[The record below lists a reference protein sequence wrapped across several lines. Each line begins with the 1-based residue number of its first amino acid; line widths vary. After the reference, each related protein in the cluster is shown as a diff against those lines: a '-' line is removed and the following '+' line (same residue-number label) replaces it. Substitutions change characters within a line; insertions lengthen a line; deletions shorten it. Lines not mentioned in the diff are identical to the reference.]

1 MSVKAAVA
9 AFFCSHGGTP
19 LFLYL
24 SVNITIIC
32 IFSIPYFI
40 YPLQCLFDFSPIFY
54 VLVQM
59 FSIFRALCHFAC
71 KGRYFFPGN
80 FVKTAL
86 FSPFTGGE
94 GVSLFSVPPG
104 GRTAA
109 PLSTGGLLTSVPP
122 NGRGKRSRCRPAA
135 LLSPFPPGGER
146 WPLCRPAVFSPLSHP
161 TEGNSTPSA
170 GLRPPLPL
178 PARRGTAAP
187 PPTGGLPIS
196 VPPNGGRQRSRCR
209 PAPPLSPSRP
219 TGDGRLSA
227 NWRSPHLCPTQR
239 KGTAFPLP
247 ACGPSPPFCPAGNGS
262 PSPTR
267 TSFILSPRA
276 SPPPART
283 LSTAHKKGWG
293 SRRSPALF
301 SLFASSAGS
310 TALRFPAF

>member
-94 GVSLFSVPPG
+94 GVSL
-104 GRTAA
+104 
-109 PLSTGGLLTSVPP
+109 
-122 NGRGKRSRCRPAA
+122 
-135 LLSPFPPGGER
+135 SPFPPGGER
-146 WPLCRPAVFSPLSHP
+146 RPLCRLVVSSPLSHP
-161 TEGNSTPSA
+161 TEGDSA
-170 GLRPPLPL
+170 PFSGLRPPSPPSCPAGNGCPSANWWSPHLCPTQRRETALPL
-178 PARRGTAAP
+178 PTCGP
-187 PPTGGLPIS
+187 PSP
-196 VPPNGGRQRSRCR
+196 
-209 PAPPLSPSRP
+209 PSRP
-219 TGDGRLSA
+219 TGGGRPSA

-239 KGTAFPLP
+239 RGTALPFP
-247 ACGPSPPFCPAGNGS
+247 ACGPSPPSCPAGNGC
-262 PSPTR
+262 PSPT
-267 TSFILSPRA
+267 SPPFILSPRA
-276 SPPPART
+276 SPPPVRT

>member
-94 GVSLFSVPPG
+94 EVSLSS
-104 GRTAA
+104 A
-109 PLSTGGLLTSVPP
+109 PS
-122 NGRGKRSRCRPAA
+122 NRRRRP
-135 LLSPFPPGGER
+135 LR
-146 WPLCRPAVFSPLSHP
+146 RPAVSPSLSHP
-161 TEGNSTPSA
+161 TEGDSAPSA
-170 GLRPPLPL
+170 DLR
-178 PARRGTAAP
+178 
-187 PPTGGLPIS
+187 
-196 VPPNGGRQRSRCR
+196 
-209 PAPPLSPSRP
+209 PPLSPSRP
-219 TGDGRLSA
+219 TGDGRPSA
-227 NWRSPHLCPTQR
+227 NWWSPHLWSHPTE
-239 KGTAFPLP
+239 GGSA
-247 ACGPSPPFCPAGNGS
+247 PSAGLR
-262 PSPTR
+262 P
-267 TSFILSPRA
+267 LSPFL
-276 SPPPART
+276 P
-283 LSTAHKKGWG
+283 GG
-293 SRRSPALF
+293 ERRP
-301 SLFASSAGS
+301 FAD
-310 TALRFPAF
+310 

>member
-40 YPLQCLFDFSPIFY
+40 YPLQCLFNFSPIFY

-94 GVSLFSVPPG
+94 GVPLFSVPSG
-104 GRTAA
+104 GERR
-109 PLSTGGLLTSVPP
+109 PLRQLVVSSPLVPP
-122 NGRGKRSRCRPAA
+122 NGGGQRSLFRSAA
-135 LLSPFPPGGER
+135 
-146 WPLCRPAVFSPLSHP
+146 
-161 TEGNSTPSA
+161 
-170 GLRPPLPL
+170 PLPL
-178 PARRGTAAP
+178 SARRGTAA
-187 PPTGGLPIS
+187 L
-196 VPPNGGRQRSRCR
+196 RRL
-209 PAPPLSPSRP
+209 APP
-219 TGDGRLSA
+219 
-227 NWRSPHLCPTQR
+227 
-239 KGTAFPLP
+239 
-247 ACGPSPPFCPAGNGS
+247 
-262 PSPTR
+262 
-267 TSFILSPRA
+267 FILSPRA

>member
-94 GVSLFSVPPG
+94 EVSLSS
-104 GRTAA
+104 A
-109 PLSTGGLLTSVPP
+109 PS
-122 NGRGKRSRCRPAA
+122 NRRRRP
-135 LLSPFPPGGER
+135 LR
-146 WPLCRPAVFSPLSHP
+146 RPAVSPSLSHP
-161 TEGNSTPSA
+161 TEGDSAPSA
-170 GLRPPLPL
+170 DLWPPSPPFRPAGGRQLLRQLAVSPSLSHPTEGDSAPSADLRPPPSSCPAGGGGPSANWRSPPCLTQRKGTALPLPACGPPLPL

-187 PPTGGLPIS
+187 L
-196 VPPNGGRQRSRCR
+196 
-209 PAPPLSPSRP
+209 
-219 TGDGRLSA
+219 
-227 NWRSPHLCPTQR
+227 
-239 KGTAFPLP
+239 
-247 ACGPSPPFCPAGNGS
+247 
-262 PSPTR
+262 
-267 TSFILSPRA
+267 
-276 SPPPART
+276 
-283 LSTAHKKGWG
+283 
-293 SRRSPALF
+293 
-301 SLFASSAGS
+301 
-310 TALRFPAF
+310 

>member
-94 GVSLFSVPPG
+94 EVSLSS
-104 GRTAA
+104 A
-109 PLSTGGLLTSVPP
+109 PS
-122 NGRGKRSRCRPAA
+122 NRRRRP
-135 LLSPFPPGGER
+135 LR
-146 WPLCRPAVFSPLSHP
+146 RPAVSPSLSHP
-161 TEGNSTPSA
+161 TEGDSAPSA
-170 GLRPPLPL
+170 DLRPPSPL
-178 PARRGTAAP
+178 LAQQETAAP
-187 PPTGGLPIS
+187 PPTGGLPTPVS
-196 VPPNGGRQRSRCR
+196 PNGGRQCSLCQSA
-209 PAPPLSPSRP
+209 APFSPFLP
-219 TGDGRLSA
+219 GGERL
-227 NWRSPHLCPTQR
+227 
-239 KGTAFPLP
+239 
-247 ACGPSPPFCPAGNGS
+247 PFAD
-262 PSPTR
+262 
-267 TSFILSPRA
+267 
-276 SPPPART
+276 
-283 LSTAHKKGWG
+283 
-293 SRRSPALF
+293 
-301 SLFASSAGS
+301 
-310 TALRFPAF
+310 